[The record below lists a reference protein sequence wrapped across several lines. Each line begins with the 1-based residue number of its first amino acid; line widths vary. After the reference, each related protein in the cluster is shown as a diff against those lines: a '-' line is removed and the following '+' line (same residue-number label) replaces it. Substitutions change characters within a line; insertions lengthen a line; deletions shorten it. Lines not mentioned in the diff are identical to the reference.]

1 MTIQLLQS
9 FFMWC
14 SIINMALLW
23 LSFGLCIKC
32 ADWAYKMHSAM
43 FRLTDSQLDTIW
55 YTILGAYKI
64 AIFMFNVVP
73 YIALRIMTG

>member
-32 ADWAYKMHSAM
+32 ADWAYKMHSKW
-43 FRLTDSQLDTIW
+43 FDISRDVFTI
-55 YTILGAYKI
+55 TIYAFLGCYKLLVI
-64 AIFMFNVVP
+64 VFCIIP
-73 YIALRIMTG
+73 WIALSIIG